1 MNNNILKNEIKAKIT
16 LSGHT
21 MTELVELLNLKYD
34 KKTTVQNLSNK
45 LTRETISHKEI
56 LEIADVLD
64 YEIIW
69 QKKNKVFSNT

>member
-16 LSGHT
+16 LSGYT
-21 MTELVELLNLKYD
+21 MTELVELLNRKYD

-56 LEIADVLD
+56 LEIADVLN
-64 YEIIW
+64 YEIVW
-69 QKKNKVFSNT
+69 QKKHK

>member
-1 MNNNILKNEIKAKIT
+1 MENSILKNEIKAKIM

-21 MTELVELLNLKYD
+21 MTQLVELLNKKYG

-45 LTRETISHKEI
+45 LTRGTISHKEI
-56 LEIADVLD
+56 LEIADVLE

-69 QKKNKVFSNT
+69 QKKHAINNA

>member
-21 MTELVELLNLKYD
+21 MTELVNLLNLKYD

-69 QKKNKVFSNT
+69 KRKDKSFL